1 MTNIFYIL
9 SCELCIFLTINRMDK
24 QNTFKLKTT
33 TIDFT
38 PSDLHSNTH
47 VKKAH
52 FAQDVLY
59 SKSGNIYSKTGN
71 IHSKTGNIHS
81 KTSNIHSKTGNI
93 HYIEVLFF
101 VCWCKSKGFY
111 AYSDLF

>member
-1 MTNIFYIL
+1 
-9 SCELCIFLTINRMDK
+9 MDK

-47 VKKAH
+47 VKKTH

-59 SKSGNIYSKTGN
+59 SKSGNIY
-71 IHSKTGNIHS
+71 S

-111 AYSDLF
+111 AHSDLF